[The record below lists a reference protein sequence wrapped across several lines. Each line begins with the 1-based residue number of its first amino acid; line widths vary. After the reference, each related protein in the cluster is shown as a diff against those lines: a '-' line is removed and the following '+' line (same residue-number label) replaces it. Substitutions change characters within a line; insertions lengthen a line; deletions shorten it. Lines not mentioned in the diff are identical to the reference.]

1 MPTHRPILVM
11 QSSLSHAARMLSR
24 TALHLNQLG
33 LNLNLHAERP
43 LFYVGVKNPFASE
56 DECRSFMSGTPRN
69 GATSRIPWSSHLALS
84 LAQVARLKTHGF
96 TVTESLQA
104 CGGIVLLN
112 TSNVA
117 WLCVSKN
124 EHSCS
129 LTTMKIIAVDIA
141 TPLIGAYDLACIVE
155 ARWRHCRIMT

>member
-1 MPTHRPILVM
+1 MPTHRPILIM

-33 LNLNLHAERP
+33 LNLNLHAEKP

-56 DECRSFMSGTPRN
+56 DECRTLRN
-69 GATSRIPWSSHLALS
+69 GSTSRIPWSSHLALP
-84 LAQVARLKTHGF
+84 LAQVVRLKTHGF
-96 TVTESLQA
+96 TMTESLQA

-117 WLCVSKN
+117 LLCVSKN
-124 EHSCS
+124 EHSYS
-129 LTTMKIIAVDIA
+129 FTTMKIIAVDIA
-141 TPLIGAYDLACIVE
+141 TPKSVRTISHVSWKHGGVTAE
-155 ARWRHCRIMT
+155 